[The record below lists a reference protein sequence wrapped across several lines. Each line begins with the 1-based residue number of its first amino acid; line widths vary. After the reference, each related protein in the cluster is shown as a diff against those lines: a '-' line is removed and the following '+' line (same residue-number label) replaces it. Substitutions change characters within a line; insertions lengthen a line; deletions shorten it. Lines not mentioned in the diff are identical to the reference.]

1 MTLERKHDP
10 LTLDE
15 TQRVDLLRRGMAAWF
30 KAGGLEVPTSGSAV
44 KLRLGLAYVV
54 LHGAA
59 GVLAVY
65 RVRQVNDIL
74 MLRVLT
80 RWPASLAN

>member
-1 MTLERKHDP
+1 MAKEQVYDTPK
-10 LTLDE
+10 LDDD
-15 TQRVDLLRRGMAAWF
+15 QRAELVRRAYVAWF
-30 KAGGLEVPTSGSAV
+30 KSGGTDMPTDRSAV
-44 KLRLGLAYVV
+44 KVRLGLVYVV

-65 RVRQVNDIL
+65 RVRPDTL
-74 MLRVLT
+74 TLRVLQ